1 MMAREKGRRGAAA
14 DRRATCPSSGFGKPG
29 FPQLGT
35 KARKLLTAARD
46 WGVGNRDF
54 AAIYEVLAKL
64 SGVVYFMAKRKVI

>member
-1 MMAREKGRRGAAA
+1 M
-14 DRRATCPSSGFGKPG
+14 
-29 FPQLGT
+29 